1 MPVIG
6 DFKKAFLQVRVGP
19 EKRDALIFHYLKN
32 LDTRKVDTLK
42 FTSSLSGLTPSPFLL
57 AGVNEHH
64 LDGWSEKRPDIV
76 SEIRKNLSV
85 DHLTSGA
92 KEHKTTAVE
101 MFVDAAF
108 ELHEWYSDLPEL
120 GSEVTE
126 QNTEDQTFAKQQLG
140 STESGGGTMI
150 GLRWDKQRDVV
161 SIAVPSEKLES
172 TKKGY

>member
-1 MPVIG
+1 MEIS
-6 DFKKAFLQVRVGP
+6 KKPSSKCESDQK
-19 EKRDALIFHYLKN
+19 KRDALIFHYLKN
-32 LDTRKVDTLK
+32 LDTREVDTLK

-57 AGVNEHH
+57 AGVIEHH

-108 ELHEWYSDLPEL
+108 ELHEWHSDLPEL

-126 QNTEDQTFAKQQLG
+126 QKTEDQTFAKQQLG
-140 STESGGGTMI
+140 STEGGAGTMI
-150 GLRWDKQRDVV
+150 GLRWDKQRDIV

-172 TKKGY
+172 TKKEY